1 MRTYTISTPFRLCAP
16 CGAERKPQKGITAEM
31 AIYHLSMKII
41 SRNSGY
47 SAVASAAYRSG
58 SLMLDERTGLT
69 HDYTRKS
76 GVAEAV
82 ILTPATAPAWCTNRA
97 ELWNAVEKAE
107 RRKNSQLAREIELA
121 IPRELPQDA
130 ARETVLAFVRE
141 NFVSQ
146 GMIADVAFHHMD
158 KTNPHAHIMLTT
170 RAVGPA
176 GFGGKVRDWND
187 RTHAETWRASWAD
200 HANRALA
207 NAGYQEEIDHR
218 SYERQG
224 LEKTPGIHLGKSAC
238 AMETRGIETER
249 GEQNR
254 LINRLNLEI
263 QISRTELRNS
273 GLTEPARRVADLL
286 NIVLPDNATS
296 YTLRDIIEAL
306 PKDSNAAWKLT
317 SNAMSMM
324 ADMQATRRR
333 WEELNTER
341 KEAMSH
347 AASLKKSSPFSSGFS
362 RIPLMQWAA
371 PEYRSEQGKI
381 QSLSQQ
387 MEKLRQHYRKVEKQ
401 DIPASQ
407 TAFEKQWQQWGA
419 SGLAALRV
427 QLLKREE
434 ELRRKEQE
442 DTERSRAERR
452 AEQLRKNDNA
462 VMDSGVLSA
471 VVTEYGEAPMP
482 GNGEMTCYLLLHNR
496 NGEYT
501 LWGNELEKYRTRIF
515 ERVDLMRDRSGYI
528 CDRSEI
534 GQHPPLQRVYS
545 SATFEQ
551 LLTQVCQTWPQYT
564 RNLRQPKT
572 WPESFCLGEDRQPAM
587 PSLAARK
594 VDFTQ
599 GRLLATLMPVMS
611 SVDRETRQLQLL
623 LVMGVD
629 DSLGGVVRLNGTLY
643 PAFAVPSADNS
654 QLVISAL
661 TDKGLRYAGY
671 GVAVN
676 HDADS
681 HISPAPELMEFHLKT
696 REAPLFAAVNTPEKQ
711 PDHLFRSLGFNR
723 TWDEWRREEDARTH
737 ATERRHDRRLVT
749 VNVNNILFCLTS
761 CYVRRCSSMFI
772 DRDEC
777 KKHTHNASIVLF
789 FRPRKMGVLFSLH

>member
-263 QISRTELRNS
+263 QISR
-273 GLTEPARRVADLL
+273 
-286 NIVLPDNATS
+286 
-296 YTLRDIIEAL
+296 
-306 PKDSNAAWKLT
+306 
-317 SNAMSMM
+317 
-324 ADMQATRRR
+324 
-333 WEELNTER
+333 
-341 KEAMSH
+341 
-347 AASLKKSSPFSSGFS
+347 
-362 RIPLMQWAA
+362 
-371 PEYRSEQGKI
+371 SEQGKI

-471 VVTEYGEAPMP
+471 VVTGYGEAPMP

-599 GRLLATLMPVMS
+599 GRLLPTLMPVMS

-737 ATERRHDRRLVT
+737 ATERRHDRGW
-749 VNVNNILFCLTS
+749 S
-761 CYVRRCSSMFI
+761 Q
-772 DRDEC
+772 
-777 KKHTHNASIVLF
+777 
-789 FRPRKMGVLFSLH
+789 

>member
-1 MRTYTISTPFRLCAP
+1 MRKNHEVRTYTISTSFRLCAP
-16 CGAERKPQKGITAEM
+16 CGAERKLQKGITAEM

-286 NIVLPDNATS
+286 NIELPDNATS

-341 KEAMSH
+341 KDAMSH

-419 SGLAALRV
+419 SGLAALRA

-434 ELRRKEQE
+434 ELRRKELE
-442 DTERSRAERR
+442 DTERRRAERR

-462 VMDSGVLSA
+462 VIDSGVLRA
-471 VVTEYGEAPMP
+471 VVTGYGVAPMP
-482 GNGEMTCYLLLHNR
+482 DDGEMTCYLLLHNR

-643 PAFAVPSADNS
+643 PAFAVPTADNS
-654 QLVISAL
+654 QLVINAL
-661 TDKGLRYAGY
+661 TDKGLRFAGY
-671 GVAVN
+671 GEAVN
-676 HDADS
+676 HDANS

-696 REAPLFAAVNTPEKQ
+696 REAPLLAAIHTPEKQ
-711 PDHLFRSLGFNR
+711 PDHLFCLLGFNR
-723 TWDEWRREEDARTH
+723 TWNEWRREEDARTH
-737 ATERRHDRRLVT
+737 VSERR
-749 VNVNNILFCLTS
+749 N
-761 CYVRRCSSMFI
+761 
-772 DRDEC
+772 DRDW
-777 KKHTHNASIVLF
+777 SQ
-789 FRPRKMGVLFSLH
+789 

>member
-1 MRTYTISTPFRLCAP
+1 
-16 CGAERKPQKGITAEM
+16 M

-41 SRNSGY
+41 SRSNGY
-47 SAVASAAYRSG
+47 SAVASAAYRSS

-121 IPRELPQDA
+121 IPHELPQDA

-286 NIVLPDNATS
+286 KIGLPDNATS

-407 TAFEKQWQQWGA
+407 TAFEKQWQQWGE
-419 SGLAALRV
+419 SGLAALRS

-434 ELRRKEQE
+434 ELRRKELE
-442 DTERSRAERR
+442 DTERSR

-462 VMDSGVLSA
+462 VMDSGVLRA
-471 VVTEYGEAPMP
+471 VVTGYGEAPMP

-501 LWGNELEKYRTRIF
+501 LWGNELEK
-515 ERVDLMRDRSGYI
+515 
-528 CDRSEI
+528 
-534 GQHPPLQRVYS
+534 
-545 SATFEQ
+545 
-551 LLTQVCQTWPQYT
+551 
-564 RNLRQPKT
+564 
-572 WPESFCLGEDRQPAM
+572 
-587 PSLAARK
+587 
-594 VDFTQ
+594 
-599 GRLLATLMPVMS
+599 
-611 SVDRETRQLQLL
+611 
-623 LVMGVD
+623 
-629 DSLGGVVRLNGTLY
+629 
-643 PAFAVPSADNS
+643 
-654 QLVISAL
+654 
-661 TDKGLRYAGY
+661 
-671 GVAVN
+671 
-676 HDADS
+676 
-681 HISPAPELMEFHLKT
+681 
-696 REAPLFAAVNTPEKQ
+696 
-711 PDHLFRSLGFNR
+711 
-723 TWDEWRREEDARTH
+723 
-737 ATERRHDRRLVT
+737 
-749 VNVNNILFCLTS
+749 
-761 CYVRRCSSMFI
+761 
-772 DRDEC
+772 
-777 KKHTHNASIVLF
+777 
-789 FRPRKMGVLFSLH
+789 

>member
-1 MRTYTISTPFRLCAP
+1 
-16 CGAERKPQKGITAEM
+16 
-31 AIYHLSMKII
+31 
-41 SRNSGY
+41 
-47 SAVASAAYRSG
+47 
-58 SLMLDERTGLT
+58 
-69 HDYTRKS
+69 
-76 GVAEAV
+76 
-82 ILTPATAPAWCTNRA
+82 
-97 ELWNAVEKAE
+97 
-107 RRKNSQLAREIELA
+107 
-121 IPRELPQDA
+121 
-130 ARETVLAFVRE
+130 
-141 NFVSQ
+141 
-146 GMIADVAFHHMD
+146 
-158 KTNPHAHIMLTT
+158 
-170 RAVGPA
+170 
-176 GFGGKVRDWND
+176 
-187 RTHAETWRASWAD
+187 
-200 HANRALA
+200 ALA

-286 NIVLPDNATS
+286 NIGLPDNATS

-306 PKDSNAAWKLT
+306 PEDSNAAWKLT

-407 TAFEKQWQQWGA
+407 TAFEKQWQQWGE
-419 SGLAALRV
+419 SGLAALRS

-442 DTERSRAERR
+442 ETERRR
-452 AEQLRKNDNA
+452 AEQLRRNDNA
-462 VMDSGVLSA
+462 VMDSGVLKA
-471 VVTEYGEAPMP
+471 VVTGYGEAPMP

-501 LWGNELEKYRTRIF
+501 LWGNELEKYRARIF
-515 ERVDLMRDRSGYI
+515 ESVDLMRDRSGYI
-528 CDRSEI
+528 CERSEI
-534 GQHPPLQRVYS
+534 GQRPPLQHVYS

-551 LLTQVCQTWPQYT
+551 LLTQVCQTWPQHT
-564 RNLRQPKT
+564 RDLRQPKT

-599 GRLLATLMPVMS
+599 GRLPPTLMPVMS

-629 DSLGGVVRLNGTLY
+629 DSMGGVVRLNGTLY
-643 PAFAVPSADNS
+643 PAFAVPTADNS
-654 QLVISAL
+654 QLVINAL
-661 TDKGLRYAGY
+661 TDKGLRFAGY
-671 GVAVN
+671 GEAVN

-681 HISPAPELMEFHLKT
+681 PARPAPELMQFHLKT
-696 REAPLFAAVNTPEKQ
+696 WSEPLFAIVNTPEKQ
-711 PDHLFRSLGFNR
+711 PDHLFRSLGFER
-723 TWDEWRREEDARTH
+723 TWDEWQRDEYARTH
-737 ATERRHDRRLVT
+737 ATERRHDRGW
-749 VNVNNILFCLTS
+749 S
-761 CYVRRCSSMFI
+761 Q
-772 DRDEC
+772 
-777 KKHTHNASIVLF
+777 
-789 FRPRKMGVLFSLH
+789 

>member
-16 CGAERKPQKGITAEM
+16 CGAERKLQKGITAEM

-41 SRNSGY
+41 SRSSGY

-121 IPRELPQDA
+121 IPHELPQDA

-263 QISRTELRNS
+263 QISRTELRNG

-286 NIVLPDNATS
+286 NIGLPDNATS

-306 PKDSNAAWKLT
+306 PKDSNSAWKLT

-442 DTERSRAERR
+442 DRERSRAERR

-471 VVTEYGEAPMP
+471 VVTGYGEAPMP

-599 GRLLATLMPVMS
+599 GRLLPTLMPVMS

-737 ATERRHDRRLVT
+737 ATERRHDRGW
-749 VNVNNILFCLTS
+749 S
-761 CYVRRCSSMFI
+761 Q
-772 DRDEC
+772 
-777 KKHTHNASIVLF
+777 
-789 FRPRKMGVLFSLH
+789 

>member
-82 ILTPATAPAWCTNRA
+82 ILTPATAPVWCTNRA

-286 NIVLPDNATS
+286 NIGLPDNATS

-347 AASLKKSSPFSSGFS
+347 AARLKKSSPFSSGFS

-387 MEKLRQHYRKVEKQ
+387 MEKLRQHYRRVEKQ

-407 TAFEKQWQQWGA
+407 TAFETQWQQWGA
-419 SGLAALRV
+419 SGLAALRA

-434 ELRRKEQE
+434 ELRRKELE

-462 VMDSGVLSA
+462 VMDSGVLRA
-471 VVTEYGEAPMP
+471 VVTGYGEAPMP
-482 GNGEMTCYLLLHNR
+482 GNGEMTSYLLLHNR

-572 WPESFCLGEDRQPAM
+572 WPEFFCLGEDRQPAM

-599 GRLLATLMPVMS
+599 GRLPPTLMPVMS

-643 PAFAVPSADNS
+643 PAFAVPSVDNRH
-654 QLVISAL
+654 LVISAL

-681 HISPAPELMEFHLKT
+681 HISPAPELMQFHLKT
-696 REAPLFAAVNTPEKQ
+696 WKEPLFAAVNTPEKQ

-737 ATERRHDRRLVT
+737 ATERRHDRGW
-749 VNVNNILFCLTS
+749 S
-761 CYVRRCSSMFI
+761 Q
-772 DRDEC
+772 
-777 KKHTHNASIVLF
+777 
-789 FRPRKMGVLFSLH
+789 

>member
-1 MRTYTISTPFRLCAP
+1 
-16 CGAERKPQKGITAEM
+16 M

-41 SRNSGY
+41 SRSSGY

-121 IPRELPQDA
+121 IPHELPQDA

-170 RAVGPA
+170 RAIGPA
-176 GFGGKVRDWND
+176 GFSGKVRDWND

-207 NAGYQEEIDHR
+207 NASYQEEIDHR

-263 QISRTELRNS
+263 QISRTELRNG

-286 NIVLPDNATS
+286 NIGLPDNATS

-306 PKDSNAAWKLT
+306 PKDSNSAWKLT

-407 TAFEKQWQQWGA
+407 MAFEKQWQQWGE
-419 SGLAALRV
+419 SGLAALRA

-442 DTERSRAERR
+442 DTERSRAE
-452 AEQLRKNDNA
+452 QLRKNDNA
-462 VMDSGVLSA
+462 VMDSGVLRA
-471 VVTEYGEAPMP
+471 VVTGYGEAPMP

-599 GRLLATLMPVMS
+599 GRLLPTLMPVMS

-629 DSLGGVVRLNGTLY
+629 DSLGGVIRLNGTLY

-681 HISPAPELMEFHLKT
+681 HISPAPELMQFHLKT

-737 ATERRHDRRLVT
+737 ATERRHDRGW
-749 VNVNNILFCLTS
+749 S
-761 CYVRRCSSMFI
+761 Q
-772 DRDEC
+772 
-777 KKHTHNASIVLF
+777 
-789 FRPRKMGVLFSLH
+789 

>member
-1 MRTYTISTPFRLCAP
+1 
-16 CGAERKPQKGITAEM
+16 M

-41 SRNSGY
+41 SRSSGY

-121 IPRELPQDA
+121 IPHELPQDA

-170 RAVGPA
+170 RAIGPA
-176 GFGGKVRDWND
+176 GFSGKVRDWND

-263 QISRTELRNS
+263 QISRTELRNG

-286 NIVLPDNATS
+286 NIGLPDNATS

-306 PKDSNAAWKLT
+306 PKDSNSAWKLT

-407 TAFEKQWQQWGA
+407 MAFEKQWQQWGK
-419 SGLAALRV
+419 SGLAALRA

-442 DTERSRAERR
+442 DTERSRAE
-452 AEQLRKNDNA
+452 QLRKNDNA
-462 VMDSGVLSA
+462 VMDSGVLRA
-471 VVTEYGEAPMP
+471 VVTGYGEAPMP

-515 ERVDLMRDRSGYI
+515 ESVDLMRDRSGYI

-534 GQHPPLQRVYS
+534 GQRPPLQRVYS

-551 LLTQVCQTWPQYT
+551 LLTQVCQTWPQHT

-572 WPESFCLGEDRQPAM
+572 W
-587 PSLAARK
+587 
-594 VDFTQ
+594 
-599 GRLLATLMPVMS
+599 
-611 SVDRETRQLQLL
+611 
-623 LVMGVD
+623 
-629 DSLGGVVRLNGTLY
+629 
-643 PAFAVPSADNS
+643 
-654 QLVISAL
+654 
-661 TDKGLRYAGY
+661 
-671 GVAVN
+671 
-676 HDADS
+676 
-681 HISPAPELMEFHLKT
+681 
-696 REAPLFAAVNTPEKQ
+696 
-711 PDHLFRSLGFNR
+711 
-723 TWDEWRREEDARTH
+723 
-737 ATERRHDRRLVT
+737 
-749 VNVNNILFCLTS
+749 
-761 CYVRRCSSMFI
+761 
-772 DRDEC
+772 
-777 KKHTHNASIVLF
+777 
-789 FRPRKMGVLFSLH
+789 

>member
-1 MRTYTISTPFRLCAP
+1 LCAP

-41 SRNSGY
+41 SRSSGY

-170 RAVGPA
+170 RAIGPA
-176 GFGGKVRDWND
+176 GFSGKVRDWND

-263 QISRTELRNS
+263 QISRTELRNG

-286 NIVLPDNATS
+286 NIGLPDNATS

-306 PKDSNAAWKLT
+306 PKDSNSAWKLT

-407 TAFEKQWQQWGA
+407 MAFEKQWQQWGE
-419 SGLAALRV
+419 SGLAALRA

-442 DTERSRAERR
+442 DTERSRAE
-452 AEQLRKNDNA
+452 QLRKNDNA
-462 VMDSGVLSA
+462 VMDSGVLRA
-471 VVTEYGEAPMP
+471 VVTGYGEAPMP

-515 ERVDLMRDRSGYI
+515 ESVDLMRDRSGYI

-587 PSLAARK
+587 PSPAARK
-594 VDFTQ
+594 VDFMQ
-599 GRLLATLMPVMS
+599 GRLPPTLMPVMS

-643 PAFAVPSADNS
+643 PAFAVPSADNRH
-654 QLVISAL
+654 LVISAL

-681 HISPAPELMEFHLKT
+681 HISPAPELMQFHLKT
-696 REAPLFAAVNTPEKQ
+696 REAPLFAGVNTPEKQ

-723 TWDEWRREEDARTH
+723 TWEEWQREEDARTH
-737 ATERRHDRRLVT
+737 TTERRHDRGW
-749 VNVNNILFCLTS
+749 S
-761 CYVRRCSSMFI
+761 Q
-772 DRDEC
+772 
-777 KKHTHNASIVLF
+777 
-789 FRPRKMGVLFSLH
+789 

>member
-1 MRTYTISTPFRLCAP
+1 MRPAGLKENGNNDT
-16 CGAERKPQKGITAEM
+16 M
-31 AIYHLSMKII
+31 AIYHLSMKIL
-41 SRNSGY
+41 SRSKGY
-47 SAVASAAYRSG
+47 SAVASAAYRAG
-58 SLMLDERTGLT
+58 EKILDERTGVI
-69 HDYTRKS
+69 HDYTRKN
-76 GVAEAV
+76 GVASAV
-82 ILTPATAPAWCTNRA
+82 ILTPANAPAWCANRA

-107 RRKNSQLAREIELA
+107 RRKNSQLAREFELA
-121 IPRELPQDA
+121 IPRELAQDA
-130 ARETVLAFVRE
+130 ARETVLNFVRE
-141 NFVSQ
+141 NFVSR
-146 GMIADVAFHHMD
+146 GMIADVAFHNLGGS
-158 KTNPHAHIMLTT
+158 NPHAHIMLSM
-170 RAVGPA
+170 RAITPD
-176 GFGGKVRDWND
+176 GFGEKVREWND
-187 RTHAETWRASWAD
+187 WTHAETWRGSWAD

-263 QISRTELRNS
+263 QISRTELRNG

-286 NIVLPDNATS
+286 NIGLPDNATS

-306 PKDSNAAWKLT
+306 PKDSNSAWKLT

-362 RIPLMQWAA
+362 RIPLMQWVA
-371 PEYRSEQGKI
+371 PEYGREQEKI
-381 QSLSQQ
+381 QSLSQR
-387 MEKLRQHYRKVEKQ
+387 MEKLRQHHWKVEKQ

-407 TAFEKQWQQWGA
+407 KAFETQWQQWGA
-419 SGLAALRV
+419 SGLADLRE
-427 QLLKREE
+427 QLRKREE

-442 DTERSRAERR
+442 ETERRR
-452 AEQLRKNDNA
+452 AEQLRRNDNA
-462 VMDSGVLSA
+462 VMDSGVLKA
-471 VVTEYGEAPMP
+471 VVTGYGEAPMP

-515 ERVDLMRDRSGYI
+515 ESVDLMRDRSGYI

-534 GQHPPLQRVYS
+534 GQRPPLQRVYS

-551 LLTQVCQTWPQYT
+551 LLTQVCQTWPQHT

-587 PSLAARK
+587 PSPAARK
-594 VDFTQ
+594 VDFMQ
-599 GRLLATLMPVMS
+599 GRLPPTLMPVMS

-629 DSLGGVVRLNGTLY
+629 DSLGGVIRLNGTLY
-643 PAFAVPSADNS
+643 PAFAVPSADNRH
-654 QLVISAL
+654 LVISAL

-681 HISPAPELMEFHLKT
+681 HISPAPELMQFHLKT

-723 TWDEWRREEDARTH
+723 TWEEWQREEDARTH
-737 ATERRHDRRLVT
+737 TTERRHDRGW
-749 VNVNNILFCLTS
+749 S
-761 CYVRRCSSMFI
+761 Q
-772 DRDEC
+772 
-777 KKHTHNASIVLF
+777 
-789 FRPRKMGVLFSLH
+789 

>member
-1 MRTYTISTPFRLCAP
+1 
-16 CGAERKPQKGITAEM
+16 M

-41 SRNSGY
+41 SRSSGY

-121 IPRELPQDA
+121 IPHELPQDA

-176 GFGGKVRDWND
+176 GFSGKVRDWND

-263 QISRTELRNS
+263 QISRTELRNG

-286 NIVLPDNATS
+286 NIGLPDNATS

-306 PKDSNAAWKLT
+306 PKDSNSAWKLT

-407 TAFEKQWQQWGA
+407 TAFEKQWQQWGE
-419 SGLAALRV
+419 SGLAALRA

-442 DTERSRAERR
+442 DTERSRAE
-452 AEQLRKNDNA
+452 QLRKNDNA

-471 VVTEYGEAPMP
+471 VVTGYGEAPMP

-599 GRLLATLMPVMS
+599 GRLLPTLMPVMS

-737 ATERRHDRRLVT
+737 TTERRHDRGW
-749 VNVNNILFCLTS
+749 S
-761 CYVRRCSSMFI
+761 Q
-772 DRDEC
+772 
-777 KKHTHNASIVLF
+777 
-789 FRPRKMGVLFSLH
+789 

>member
-1 MRTYTISTPFRLCAP
+1 RS
-16 CGAERKPQKGITAEM
+16 
-31 AIYHLSMKII
+31 
-41 SRNSGY
+41 NGY

-82 ILTPATAPAWCTNRA
+82 ILSPATAPAWCTNRT

-263 QISRTELRNS
+263 QIFRTELRNS

-286 NIVLPDNATS
+286 NIELPDNATS

-324 ADMQATRRR
+324 TDMQATRRR

-407 TAFEKQWQQWGA
+407 TEFETQWQQWGA
-419 SGLAALRV
+419 SGLAALRA

-434 ELRRKEQE
+434 ELRRKELE
-442 DTERSRAERR
+442 DTERSR

-462 VMDSGVLSA
+462 VMDSGVLRA
-471 VVTEYGEAPMP
+471 VVTGYGEAPMP
-482 GNGEMTCYLLLHNR
+482 GNGEMTSYLLLHNR

-551 LLTQVCQTWPQYT
+551 LLTQVCQTWPQHT

-572 WPESFCLGEDRQPAM
+572 WPEFFCLGEDRQPAM

-599 GRLLATLMPVMS
+599 GRLPPTLMPVMS

-643 PAFAVPSADNS
+643 PAFAVPSADNRH
-654 QLVISAL
+654 LVISAL

-737 ATERRHDRRLVT
+737 ATERRHDRGW
-749 VNVNNILFCLTS
+749 S
-761 CYVRRCSSMFI
+761 Q
-772 DRDEC
+772 
-777 KKHTHNASIVLF
+777 
-789 FRPRKMGVLFSLH
+789 

>member
-1 MRTYTISTPFRLCAP
+1 
-16 CGAERKPQKGITAEM
+16 M

-41 SRNSGY
+41 SRSSGY

-263 QISRTELRNS
+263 QISRTELRNG

-286 NIVLPDNATS
+286 NIGLPDNATS

-306 PKDSNAAWKLT
+306 PKDSNSAWKLT

-407 TAFEKQWQQWGA
+407 MAFEKQWQQWGE
-419 SGLAALRV
+419 SGLAALRA

-442 DTERSRAERR
+442 DTERSRAE
-452 AEQLRKNDNA
+452 QLRKNDNA
-462 VMDSGVLSA
+462 VMDSGVLRA
-471 VVTEYGEAPMP
+471 VVTGYGEAPMP

-515 ERVDLMRDRSGYI
+515 ESVDLMRDRSGYI

-599 GRLLATLMPVMS
+599 GRLLPTLMPVMS

-737 ATERRHDRRLVT
+737 ATERRHDRGW
-749 VNVNNILFCLTS
+749 S
-761 CYVRRCSSMFI
+761 Q
-772 DRDEC
+772 
-777 KKHTHNASIVLF
+777 
-789 FRPRKMGVLFSLH
+789 

>member
-1 MRTYTISTPFRLCAP
+1 
-16 CGAERKPQKGITAEM
+16 M

-121 IPRELPQDA
+121 IPHELPQDA

-263 QISRTELRNS
+263 QISRTELRNG

-286 NIVLPDNATS
+286 NIGLPDNATS

-407 TAFEKQWQQWGA
+407 MAFEKQWQQWGE
-419 SGLAALRV
+419 SGLAALRA

-434 ELRRKEQE
+434 ELRRKELE
-442 DTERSRAERR
+442 DTERSR

-471 VVTEYGEAPMP
+471 VVTGYGEAPMP

-515 ERVDLMRDRSGYI
+515 ESVDLMRDRSGYI

-599 GRLLATLMPVMS
+599 GRLLPTLMPVMS

-737 ATERRHDRRLVT
+737 ATERRHDRGW
-749 VNVNNILFCLTS
+749 S
-761 CYVRRCSSMFI
+761 Q
-772 DRDEC
+772 
-777 KKHTHNASIVLF
+777 
-789 FRPRKMGVLFSLH
+789 

>member
-16 CGAERKPQKGITAEM
+16 CGAERKLQKGITAEM

-41 SRNSGY
+41 SRSSGY

-263 QISRTELRNS
+263 QISRTELRNG

-471 VVTEYGEAPMP
+471 VVTGYGEAPMP

-599 GRLLATLMPVMS
+599 GRLPPTLMPVMS

-629 DSLGGVVRLNGTLY
+629 DSMGGVVRLNGTLY

-737 ATERRHDRRLVT
+737 TTERRHDRGW
-749 VNVNNILFCLTS
+749 S
-761 CYVRRCSSMFI
+761 Q
-772 DRDEC
+772 
-777 KKHTHNASIVLF
+777 
-789 FRPRKMGVLFSLH
+789 

>member
-207 NAGYQEEIDHR
+207 SAGYQEEIDHR

-471 VVTEYGEAPMP
+471 VVTGYGEAPMP

-599 GRLLATLMPVMS
+599 GRLLPTLMPVMS

-737 ATERRHDRRLVT
+737 ATERRHDRGW
-749 VNVNNILFCLTS
+749 S
-761 CYVRRCSSMFI
+761 Q
-772 DRDEC
+772 
-777 KKHTHNASIVLF
+777 
-789 FRPRKMGVLFSLH
+789 

>member
-41 SRNSGY
+41 SRSNGY

-207 NAGYQEEIDHR
+207 NAGYQKEIDHR

-249 GEQNR
+249 GEQNH

-263 QISRTELRNS
+263 QISHTELRNS

-286 NIVLPDNATS
+286 NIGLPDNATS

-387 MEKLRQHYRKVEKQ
+387 MEKLRQHYRKLEKQ

-407 TAFEKQWQQWGA
+407 TAFEKQWQQWGE
-419 SGLAALRV
+419 SGLAALRS

-434 ELRRKEQE
+434 ELRRKELE
-442 DTERSRAERR
+442 DTERSR

-462 VMDSGVLSA
+462 VMDSGVLRA
-471 VVTEYGEAPMP
+471 VVTGYGEAPMP

-515 ERVDLMRDRSGYI
+515 ESVDLMRDRSGYI

-599 GRLLATLMPVMS
+599 GRLPPTLMPVMS

-737 ATERRHDRRLVT
+737 ATERRHDRGW
-749 VNVNNILFCLTS
+749 S
-761 CYVRRCSSMFI
+761 Q
-772 DRDEC
+772 
-777 KKHTHNASIVLF
+777 
-789 FRPRKMGVLFSLH
+789 

>member
-1 MRTYTISTPFRLCAP
+1 VRTYTISTPFRLCAP
-16 CGAERKPQKGITAEM
+16 CGAERKLQKGITAEM

-41 SRNSGY
+41 SRSSGY

-263 QISRTELRNS
+263 QISRTELRNG

-286 NIVLPDNATS
+286 NIGLPDNATS

-306 PKDSNAAWKLT
+306 PKDSNSAWKLT

-407 TAFEKQWQQWGA
+407 MAFEKQWQQWGE
-419 SGLAALRV
+419 SGLAALRA

-442 DTERSRAERR
+442 DTERSRAE
-452 AEQLRKNDNA
+452 QLRKNDNA
-462 VMDSGVLSA
+462 VMDSGVLRA
-471 VVTEYGEAPMP
+471 VVTGYGEAPMP

-515 ERVDLMRDRSGYI
+515 ESVDLMRDRSGYI

-599 GRLLATLMPVMS
+599 GRLLPTLMPVMS

-629 DSLGGVVRLNGTLY
+629 DSLGGVIRLNGTLY

-723 TWDEWRREEDARTH
+723 TWEEWQREEDARTH
-737 ATERRHDRRLVT
+737 TTERRHDRGW
-749 VNVNNILFCLTS
+749 S
-761 CYVRRCSSMFI
+761 Q
-772 DRDEC
+772 
-777 KKHTHNASIVLF
+777 
-789 FRPRKMGVLFSLH
+789 

>member
-170 RAVGPA
+170 RAIGPA
-176 GFGGKVRDWND
+176 GFSGKVRDWND

-263 QISRTELRNS
+263 QISRTELRNG

-286 NIVLPDNATS
+286 NIGLPDNATS

-306 PKDSNAAWKLT
+306 PKDSNSAWKLT

-471 VVTEYGEAPMP
+471 VVTGYGEAPMP

-599 GRLLATLMPVMS
+599 GRLLPTLMPVMS

-737 ATERRHDRRLVT
+737 ATERRHDRGW
-749 VNVNNILFCLTS
+749 S
-761 CYVRRCSSMFI
+761 Q
-772 DRDEC
+772 
-777 KKHTHNASIVLF
+777 
-789 FRPRKMGVLFSLH
+789 

>member
-170 RAVGPA
+170 RAIGPA
-176 GFGGKVRDWND
+176 GFSGKVRDWND

-263 QISRTELRNS
+263 QISRTELRNG

-407 TAFEKQWQQWGA
+407 TAFEKQWQQWGE
-419 SGLAALRV
+419 SGLAALRA

-442 DTERSRAERR
+442 DTERSRAE
-452 AEQLRKNDNA
+452 QLRKNDNA

-471 VVTEYGEAPMP
+471 VVTGYGEAPMP

-515 ERVDLMRDRSGYI
+515 ESVDLMRDRSGYI

-599 GRLLATLMPVMS
+599 GRLLPTLMPVMS

-737 ATERRHDRRLVT
+737 ATERRHDRGW
-749 VNVNNILFCLTS
+749 S
-761 CYVRRCSSMFI
+761 Q
-772 DRDEC
+772 
-777 KKHTHNASIVLF
+777 
-789 FRPRKMGVLFSLH
+789 

>member
-107 RRKNSQLAREIELA
+107 RRKNSQLAREIELG

-471 VVTEYGEAPMP
+471 VVTGYGEAPMP

-599 GRLLATLMPVMS
+599 GRLLPTLMPVMS

-723 TWDEWRREEDARTH
+723 TWDEWRRKEDARTH
-737 ATERRHDRRLVT
+737 ATERRHDRGW
-749 VNVNNILFCLTS
+749 S
-761 CYVRRCSSMFI
+761 Q
-772 DRDEC
+772 
-777 KKHTHNASIVLF
+777 
-789 FRPRKMGVLFSLH
+789 

>member
-1 MRTYTISTPFRLCAP
+1 
-16 CGAERKPQKGITAEM
+16 M

-41 SRNSGY
+41 SRSNGY

-207 NAGYQEEIDHR
+207 NADYQEEIDHR

-286 NIVLPDNATS
+286 NIGLPDNATS

-306 PKDSNAAWKLT
+306 PKDSNSAWKLT

-407 TAFEKQWQQWGA
+407 MAFEKQWQQWGE
-419 SGLAALRV
+419 SGLAALRA

-442 DTERSRAERR
+442 DTERSRAE
-452 AEQLRKNDNA
+452 QLRKNDNA
-462 VMDSGVLSA
+462 VMDSGVLRA
-471 VVTEYGEAPMP
+471 VVTGYGEAPMP

-515 ERVDLMRDRSGYI
+515 ECVDLMRDRSGYI

-534 GQHPPLQRVYS
+534 VQHPPLQRVYS

-599 GRLLATLMPVMS
+599 GRLPPTLMPVMS

-737 ATERRHDRRLVT
+737 TTERRHDRGW
-749 VNVNNILFCLTS
+749 S
-761 CYVRRCSSMFI
+761 Q
-772 DRDEC
+772 
-777 KKHTHNASIVLF
+777 
-789 FRPRKMGVLFSLH
+789 